1 MPRTREQLEAAAAD
15 AEAWLDSL
23 DPATT
28 PVEDTTDLRAIAGA
42 MNEAAASEAKLS
54 AAVAAARMQGRSWGR
69 IAMVLG
75 VSKQAARQRYGAP
88 SEASAA
94 GQAQ

>member
-28 PVEDTTDLRAIAGA
+28 PVEDTADLRAIAAA
-42 MNEAAASEAKLS
+42 MNEVAAAEANLS
-54 AAVAAARMQGRSWGR
+54 AAVAAARSQGRSWGR

-75 VSKQAARQRYGAP
+75 VSRQAARQRYGAP
-88 SEASAA
+88 SEVM
-94 GQAQ
+94 